1 MGYRSEIAIAIHKDV
16 IGEFLTFLKTTKV
29 MHEIFGKYGFTL
41 DKDFQG
47 EGHWLFTES
56 QIKWYTM
63 MEDDYP
69 EVDAFEKFFAL
80 MDEDEKTEDKY
91 RFVRIGEELD
101 DIERRGDWYDS
112 DLHVRREIAVGW

>member
-1 MGYRSEIAIAIHKDV
+1 MGYRSKVAIAIHKDV

-29 MHEIFGKYGFTL
+29 MHEIFGQYGFTL
-41 DKDFQG
+41 DKNFQG
-47 EGHWLFTES
+47 KGHWLFTES

-69 EVDAFEKFFAL
+69 EVDAFEKFFSL

-91 RFVRIGEELD
+91 RFIRIGEELD

-112 DLHVRREIAVGW
+112 DLNVQRKIAVGW

>member
-29 MHEIFGKYGFTL
+29 MHEIFGQYGFTL

-47 EGHWLFTES
+47 KGHWLFTES

-69 EVDAFEKFFAL
+69 EVDAFEKFFSL

-91 RFVRIGEELD
+91 RFIRIGEELD

-112 DLHVRREIAVGW
+112 DLNVQRKIAVGW

>member
-1 MGYRSEIAIAIHKDV
+1 MGYRSKVAIAIHKDV

-29 MHEIFGKYGFTL
+29 MHEIFGQYGFTL
-41 DKDFQG
+41 DKNFQG
-47 EGHWLFTES
+47 KGHWLFTES

-69 EVDAFEKFFAL
+69 EVDAFEKFFSL

-91 RFVRIGEELD
+91 RFIRIGEELD

-112 DLHVRREIAVGW
+112 DLNVQRKIADGW

>member
-1 MGYRSEIAIAIHKDV
+1 MGYRSKVAIAIHKDV

-29 MHEIFGKYGFTL
+29 MHEIFGQYGFTL
-41 DKDFQG
+41 DKNFQG
-47 EGHWLFTES
+47 KGHWLFTES

-69 EVDAFEKFFAL
+69 EVDAFEKFFSL

-91 RFVRIGEELD
+91 RFVRIGEENE
-101 DIERRGDWYDS
+101 DIEERGGWYDS
-112 DLHVRREIAVGW
+112 DLHVKREIAVGW